1 MRRRI
6 DTARKAGDDDEIG
19 GGKIARQCIG
29 QFAAQRR
36 CVSRADDRHHVAAQQ
51 VHMTKHA

>member
-1 MRRRI
+1 VRRRI